1 MNPAQLLA
9 WALTAL
15 GTGAAGNWM
24 SGWLNRRKTA
34 AEANRTTA
42 EATKITAEAHKID
55 ADADATRAD
64 TADHMI
70 GNLRTEVDRQAVE
83 IRTLRAE
90 LEAVRK
96 ATEECEAHRAA
107 DRAELAQV
115 KAENAGFRA
124 RLDELMNDLHRREAS
139 TTGDG
144 R

>member
-1 MNPAQLLA
+1 MPGLVTWVAA
-9 WALTAL
+9 AL
-15 GTGAAGNWM
+15 GGGTLGTLA

-34 AEANRTTA
+34 AEATKTSA
-42 EATKITAEAHKID
+42 EARKID

-70 GNLRTEVDRQAVE
+70 GILRAEVDRQAAE
-83 IRTLRAE
+83 ILNLRAIVD
-90 LEAVRK
+90 AVRK

-107 DRAELAQV
+107 DRAELAANRAELAQV
-115 KAENAGFRA
+115 KAANAGMA
-124 RLDELMNDLHRREAS
+124 ERLDELMRDLHRREAS